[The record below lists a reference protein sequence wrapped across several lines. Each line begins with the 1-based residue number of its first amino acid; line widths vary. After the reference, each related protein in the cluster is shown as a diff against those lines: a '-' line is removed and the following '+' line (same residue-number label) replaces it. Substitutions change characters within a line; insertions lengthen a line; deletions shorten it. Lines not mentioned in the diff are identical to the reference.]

1 MNRIAPI
8 GFVGQVA
15 TCVVLAVVTAGC
27 HAARPPAPVAP
38 AAEQLALGS
47 HSYPITTASP
57 AAQRAFDRGLTL
69 AYAFS
74 HDAAEQEFRYAAA
87 LDPDCAM
94 VWWGVALVQGPHIN
108 FATVPPERATKAWE
122 ALQNARARAPQAT
135 ARERALIDA
144 LATRYAD
151 PQTADRQGLDRAYAD
166 AMRQVWQRYP
176 DDADVGTLFA
186 ESMMDLRPWDLWT
199 QDGKPQPGTEEID
212 ATLTRV
218 LQLAPQH
225 PGANHLYIHLVEASP
240 HPEQGV
246 VAADRLRTLV
256 PDAGHLVHMP
266 GHIDVRVGRWG
277 DAAEANRRAIAADAR
292 FRAAYPRP
300 GFYATYMMHN
310 QHFLAY
316 AAMMQGQSA
325 VALAAARQ
333 MLAEVPEEAIR
344 DYTAIVDGFMIFA
357 SEVLM
362 RFGRWEEILAEPE
375 PRPELPLSQALWHF
389 TRGVALTALGRL
401 SDAERERAAFHVAAE
416 KVPVDWTFGN
426 NRASDILAIAEHL
439 LSGEM
444 AAKRGRLRAAIALL
458 REAVMIE
465 DRLRYDEPPDW
476 MQPARHTLGAVLLR
490 AKRFREAE
498 SVYREDLA
506 RYPEN
511 GWALFGL
518 ARALRL
524 QHKDTAATAV
534 EARFAAVWAHADV
547 TLGSTCYCQPGG

>member
-1 MNRIAPI
+1 MNGNAPI
-8 GFVGQVA
+8 GFAGQVA
-15 TCVVLAVVTAGC
+15 TYVVLAVVTAGC

-47 HSYPITTASP
+47 HAYPITTSSP
-57 AAQRAFDRGLTL
+57 GAQRAFDRGLTL

-94 VWWGVALVQGPHIN
+94 AWWGVALVQGPHIN
-108 FATVPPERATKAWE
+108 FAAVPPERATTAWQ
-122 ALQNARARAPQAT
+122 ALQNARVRAPRAT

-144 LATRYAD
+144 LGARYTD
-151 PQTADRQGLDRAYAD
+151 PQPADRRGLDEAYAN
-166 AMRQVWQRYP
+166 AMRQVWQTYP
-176 DDADVGTLFA
+176 DDADIGTLFA

-199 QDGKPQPGTEEID
+199 TDGRPQPGTEEID
-212 ATLTRV
+212 ATLVRV

-225 PGANHLYIHLVEASP
+225 PGANHLYIHLVEASR
-240 HPEQGV
+240 HPERGV
-246 VAADRLRTLV
+246 RAADRLRTLV

-266 GHIDVRVGRWG
+266 AHIDARVGRWS
-277 DAAEANRRAIAADAR
+277 DAAEANRRAIAADAT

-300 GFYATYMMHN
+300 GFYAMYMMHN

-325 VALAAARQ
+325 VALAVARQ
-333 MLAEVPEEAIR
+333 MLADVPEDFLREH
-344 DYTAIVDGFMIFA
+344 TAVADGYMIFA

-362 RFGRWEEILAEPE
+362 RFGRWEEMLAEPE
-375 PRPELPLSQALWHF
+375 PRPELPLSRALWHF
-389 TRGVALTALGRL
+389 TRGVALTALSRL
-401 SDAERERAAFHVAAE
+401 PEAERERAAFHVAAE
-416 KVPVDWTFGN
+416 RVPADWTFGN
-426 NRASDILAIAEHL
+426 NPASDILAIAEHL
-439 LSGEM
+439 LAGEM
-444 AAKRGRLRAAIALL
+444 AAQRGRLRPAIQLL

-476 MQPARHTLGAVLLR
+476 IQPARHTLGAVLLR
-490 AKRFREAE
+490 AKRYREAE

-524 QHKDTAATAV
+524 QHKDTAAAAV
-534 EARFAAVWAHADV
+534 EARFATVWAHADV
-547 TLGSTCYCQPGG
+547 TLGSTCYCQPGV